1 MFKLVI
7 IATMVIASQA
17 VYIAHNGYNDY
28 GYGYN
33 GHDLT
38 HAAIVEPVQ
47 SQLGYGLNPHVYAAY
62 ETYPAY
68 PSIHHHDQHDQDD
81 HHAPAKYSFN
91 YGVND
96 PHTGDVKSQH
106 EERDGDVVKGSYSL
120 NEPDGTIRVVDY
132 TADPHNGFNAV
143 VKKIGHAVH
152 PTPIVKHIVPHYP
165 AHLHLTQDYGY

>member
-1 MFKLVI
+1 MLKFVVLV
-7 IATMVIASQA
+7 TMAVTSQA

-28 GYGYN
+28 GYGYD
-33 GHDLT
+33 GHALT
-38 HAAIVEPVQ
+38 DATIVEPAV
-47 SQLGYGLNPHVYAAY
+47 SQVAYGVNPHVYGAY
-62 ETYPAY
+62 GAYPAY
-68 PSIHHHDQHDQDD
+68 GSYHHGHDHHD
-81 HHAPAKYSFN
+81 HHAPAKYAFN

-152 PTPIVKHIVPHYP
+152 PAPIVKHIVPHYP
-165 AHLHLTQDYGY
+165 AHQHLSHDYGY